1 MADTR
6 TVALTARLAAAH
18 DALSRLGFDVA
29 AGCLGIIVCSYCYE
43 VVSRY
48 FFNAPTIWA
57 GPLVS
62 YMLCA
67 LVFLAAPDITRKNTH
82 IVINVVQEK
91 MSPKHVAY
99 LQKFIAAV
107 SAAACLVGVWIVGA
121 TVISQY
127 IAGHR
132 DHSDLGHSEMAA
144 VGNDRLRL
152 AVVRD
157 PFFATSREWRRFPRI
172 YGGGV
177 VT

>member
-1 MADTR
+1 MADDTR
-6 TVALTARLAAAH
+6 PVALTARLAASH

-99 LQKFIAAV
+99 LQKFVTAV
-107 SAAACLVGVWIVGA
+107 SAGACLMGVWIVGA

-127 IAGHR
+127 TQGIETILTWAIPKWPLSAMIAYGLLSSGIHFLR
-132 DHSDLGHSEMAA
+132 HLASGEGTQESTAA
-144 VGNDRLRL
+144 V
-152 AVVRD
+152 
-157 PFFATSREWRRFPRI
+157 S
-172 YGGGV
+172 
-177 VT
+177 